1 MSTPAEAISELL
13 HSKKFLVG
21 ITSTVVAILCRLS
34 VKLNIGID
42 DEMAKQFAEIVVG
55 LAMTYLASQGI
66 ADHNKEAALITAAA
80 KTITVEATP
89 SKPAAPPTV

>member
-21 ITSTVVAILCRLS
+21 ITSTVAAILCRLS

-42 DEMAKQFAEIVVG
+42 NEMATQIAEIIVG

-66 ADHNKEAALITAAA
+66 ADHGKEAA
-80 KTITVEATP
+80 TITVEAQASRP
-89 SKPAAPPTV
+89 VSEPPKPPT